1 MVNRIE
7 ATLR

>member
-7 ATLR
+7 R